1 MRYVPRA
8 STFVSVPCLQYLRH
22 SVDSMTQLTVMED
35 FPQPFDSVGLQ
46 SILSQKEE
54 KPVIKHDFNILEDEL
69 PTEDQPFREL
79 FTKII
84 SKGLLSDSAEIRRHD
99 DAPTVSIQ
107 SG

>member
-1 MRYVPRA
+1 
-8 STFVSVPCLQYLRH
+8 
-22 SVDSMTQLTVMED
+22 MTPLTVMKD

-84 SKGLLSDSAEIRRHD
+84 SKGLLSDSAEIRRRD
-99 DAPTVSIQ
+99 DAPTVSIP